1 MENTGGKYRI
11 QMIKSYTFNEVNSWE
26 RMGSRQ
32 TVFHIYIYRALMR
45 SAIDYG
51 CLVYGAAAKMH
62 LNKIDR
68 AINKALRI
76 CTGTMR
82 TSPIKALHIELGEVP
97 IELRGDKILL
107 EYWSRLKGCGYENPA
122 KNVIQEC

>member
-26 RMGSRQ
+26 RMGSRH
-32 TVFHIYIYRALMR
+32 TVFHIYIYIYRALMR

-68 AINKALRI
+68 AINKQSTEDLCA
-76 CTGTMR
+76 GAMR
-82 TSPIKALHIELGEVP
+82 SSPIKALHIELGEVP
-97 IELRGDKILL
+97 IELRRDKILL
-107 EYWSRLKGCGYENPA
+107 EYWS
-122 KNVIQEC
+122 